1 MKRENMLRDFNLLA
15 TTSRGDEREACD
27 ELRFLLG
34 ETGDTGP
41 EVERTGISG
50 LIAAK
55 TTLDP
60 REVVQKL
67 RKILSERP
75 YEFRFTFRVIPIEKV
90 IQTDLVEIELAAV
103 GFASRI
109 GENETF
115 RITLEKR
122 FSSTPTQSIIEA
134 AASNIK
140 RKVNLEK
147 PDWVLLIE
155 VVGGLTGMSLIKP
168 NDVLSAVKEKML

>member
-1 MKRENMLRDFNLLA
+1 MLRDFNLLV
-15 TTSRGDEREACD
+15 TTSRGNERETCD

-34 ETGDTGP
+34 EIGDSKP
-41 EVERTGISG
+41 EVEKTGVSG

-55 TTLDP
+55 TALDP

-67 RKILSERP
+67 RRILSERP
-75 YEFRFTFRVIPIEKV
+75 YEFRFTFRVVPVEKV
-90 IQTDLVEIELAAV
+90 IQTDLVGIELAAV
-103 GFASRI
+103 EFASRI
-109 GENETF
+109 DENETF

-134 AASNIK
+134 AASSIK

-147 PDWVLLIE
+147 PDWILLIE
-155 VVGGLTGMSLIKP
+155 VVGSLTGMSLLRP
-168 NDVLSAVKEKML
+168 NDVLSTVKEKML

>member
-1 MKRENMLRDFNLLA
+1 MRRENMLRDFNLLV
-15 TTSRGDEREACD
+15 TTSRGNERETCD

-34 ETGDTGP
+34 EIGDP
-41 EVERTGISG
+41 KAEVEKTEVSG

-55 TTLDP
+55 TTLGP

-67 RKILSERP
+67 RGILSERP
-75 YEFRFTFRVIPIEKV
+75 YEFRFTFRVVPVEKV
-90 IQTDLVEIELAAV
+90 VQTDLVEIELAAV

-109 GENETF
+109 GEKETF

-134 AASNIK
+134 AASSIK
-140 RKVNLEK
+140 RKVNLEN
-147 PDWVLLIE
+147 P
-155 VVGGLTGMSLIKP
+155 TGFCS
-168 NDVLSAVKEKML
+168 SRS

>member
-1 MKRENMLRDFNLLA
+1 MLRDFNLLV
-15 TTSRGDEREACD
+15 TTSRGNERETCD

-34 ETGDTGP
+34 EIGDSKP
-41 EVERTGISG
+41 EVEKTGVSG

-55 TTLDP
+55 TALDP

-67 RKILSERP
+67 RRILSERP
-75 YEFRFTFRVIPIEKV
+75 YEFRFTFRVVPVEKV
-90 IQTDLVEIELAAV
+90 IQTDLVGIELAAV
-103 GFASRI
+103 EFASRI
-109 GENETF
+109 DENETF

-134 AASNIK
+134 AASSIK

-147 PDWVLLIE
+147 PDWILLIE
-155 VVGGLTGMSLIKP
+155 VVGSLTGMSLLRP
-168 NDVLSAVKEKML
+168 NDVLSSVKEKML

>member
-1 MKRENMLRDFNLLA
+1 MKRENMLRDFNLLV
-15 TTSRGDEREACD
+15 TTSRGNERETCD

-34 ETGDTGP
+34 EIGDSDP
-41 EVERTGISG
+41 EVEKTGASG

-55 TTLDP
+55 TALGP

-67 RKILSERP
+67 RRILSERP
-75 YEFRFTFRVIPIEKV
+75 YEFRFTFRVIPVEKV

-134 AASNIK
+134 AASSIK
-140 RKVNLEK
+140 RKANLEK
-147 PDWVLLIE
+147 PDWILLIE
-155 VVGGLTGMSLIKP
+155 VVGSLTGMSLLRP
-168 NDVLSAVKEKML
+168 NDVLSSVKEKML